1 MDPRPSSVATRGLEH
16 PDEVSEFA
24 RFCLLNHY
32 ARNKRFRAEL
42 SRLASRHEHVLDL
55 VARQPVSAR
64 LSVLADYR
72 AAWGILSFL
81 ARDPASGKSAH
92 PLKGAIASYRANL
105 LDLAKKWGLDAGWCA
120 PSLHVALLAP
130 RTFPGN
136 FEDAFQD
143 AGLTPLF
150 MWDLERQGRPPY
162 DTLITLPRLLLRPDA
177 PGRRVD
183 SRLISHADGNVH
195 YDPRM
200 DRWEDSLARVRKV
213 LDRKRLSPA
222 CKQNLLRRRR
232 EIESAFAAEGYAP
245 RRNPR
250 RLRRQHALA
259 RWTYWTYLAIRHPR
273 QTTDQILESLRRRD
287 IGKQYIDRAI
297 KKVLDLLDLPD
308 RPVRHS

>member
-1 MDPRPSSVATRGLEH
+1 MKSRETLPAAHGFEH
-16 PDEVSEFA
+16 PEETFEFA

-32 ARNKRFRAEL
+32 ARNKRFRAEF
-42 SRLASRHEHVLDL
+42 SRLASRHEEVLDF
-55 VARQPVSAR
+55 VARQPASAR

-92 PLKGAIASYRANL
+92 PLKGAIALYRADL
-105 LDLAKKWGLDAGWCA
+105 FDLAKKWGLDASWCA

-150 MWDLERQGRPPY
+150 MWDLELQGRPPY
-162 DTLITLPRLLLRPDA
+162 DTLITLPRLLLRSDA
-177 PGRRVD
+177 PGRKVNTT
-183 SRLISHADGNVH
+183 LVSHADESVH

-200 DRWEDSLARVRKV
+200 DRWEDSLARVRE
-213 LDRKRLSPA
+213 LLGRKRLSSA
-222 CKQNLLRRRR
+222 CKQNLLRRCR

-245 RRNPR
+245 RRKPR

-259 RWTYWTYLAIRHPR
+259 RWTYWTYLAIRPPR